1 MAEHEQQG
9 ALAGLRIID
18 LSRVL
23 GGPYATQILADHG
36 AEVIKIEPPS
46 GDETRTW
53 GPPFDGDTASYFLGV
68 NRNKLGI
75 ALDLTQP
82 ADRERLL
89 GLLEHADAV
98 VENFKIARWG
108 AGGSASTRCMRGFR
122 ASSIA
127 ACRVSARTARSAGCR
142 ATTRPCRRSRG

>member
-36 AEVIKIEPPS
+36 AEVIKVEPPS

-53 GPPFDGDTASYFLGV
+53 G
-68 NRNKLGI
+68 
-75 ALDLTQP
+75 
-82 ADRERLL
+82 
-89 GLLEHADAV
+89 
-98 VENFKIARWG
+98 
-108 AGGSASTRCMRGFR
+108 
-122 ASSIA
+122 
-127 ACRVSARTARSAGCR
+127 
-142 ATTRPCRRSRG
+142 RRSTATPRRTSSA